1 MTEFF
6 SVFFYAWISMEKG
19 GSMDD
24 LKKLEGLLNKLKKNR
39 ENIPEELLKTKYA
52 KAYKALLEEI
62 KLCAEGI
69 LKRPLKQMSLK
80 LDGQGLQLAYEIDNL
95 LLSKGYCEQISQ
107 SLFKFMDISLFQSIM
122 EEMFKEIKKMYLEY
136 KEKCNKEA
144 AA

>member
-1 MTEFF
+1 
-6 SVFFYAWISMEKG
+6 MEKG

-122 EEMFKEIKKMYLEY
+122 EEMFKEIIKMYLEY

>member
-1 MTEFF
+1 MLQFRIGTRYLPFT
-6 SVFFYAWISMEKG
+6 
-19 GSMDD
+19 
-24 LKKLEGLLNKLKKNR
+24 
-39 ENIPEELLKTKYA
+39 NIPEELLKTKYA

>member
-1 MTEFF
+1 
-6 SVFFYAWISMEKG
+6 MEKG

-24 LKKLEGLLNKLKKNR
+24 LKKLEGLLHTLKKNR

>member
-1 MTEFF
+1 
-6 SVFFYAWISMEKG
+6 MEKG

>member
-1 MTEFF
+1 
-6 SVFFYAWISMEKG
+6 MEKG

-107 SLFKFMDISLFQSIM
+107 SLFKFMDISLFQSIT

>member
-1 MTEFF
+1 
-6 SVFFYAWISMEKG
+6 
-19 GSMDD
+19 MDD
-24 LKKLEGLLNKLKKNR
+24 LKKLEGLLHTLKKNR

>member
-1 MTEFF
+1 
-6 SVFFYAWISMEKG
+6 
-19 GSMDD
+19 MDD

-107 SLFKFMDISLFQSIM
+107 SLFKFMDISLFQSIT

>member
-1 MTEFF
+1 
-6 SVFFYAWISMEKG
+6 
-19 GSMDD
+19 MDD

-69 LKRPLKQMSLK
+69 LKRPLKQMPLK

-107 SLFKFMDISLFQSIM
+107 SLFKSMDISLFQSIT

>member
-1 MTEFF
+1 
-6 SVFFYAWISMEKG
+6 
-19 GSMDD
+19 MDD